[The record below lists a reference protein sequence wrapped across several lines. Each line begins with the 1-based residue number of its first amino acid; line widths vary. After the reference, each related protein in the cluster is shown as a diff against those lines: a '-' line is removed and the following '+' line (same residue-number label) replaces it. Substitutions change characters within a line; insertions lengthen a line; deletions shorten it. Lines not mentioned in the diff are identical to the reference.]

1 MRLTDFQMP
10 LSLLPPV
17 YPSKSRDSLN
27 LRTEI
32 HQPPE
37 SAEKI
42 SSAASEAALH
52 RCRLYELRQSFLG
65 IATSKDPFPHCQ
77 TGISTC
83 TYMSTDNHPFYTSS
97 VGSSGCTVL
106 NSARFDRG
114 PSIYVSTPDIDCLSS
129 ANESDKLRESVNKC
143 HKTTK
148 KQPSLSYYPNVEYDQ
163 LDTGDQLPSPNYS
176 SFIYSNPL
184 ISCEKYAPMESSLP
198 GKLTAKPTLFISKAE
213 FFPLTPEAVR
223 LSSNELAESSSPSNS
238 DCSHEYFVSD
248 ENLNCPK
255 SNINI
260 TSLKDV
266 TWLSE
271 QCKKSEG
278 IQSFPHRFNSKSS
291 EPRHRFN
298 KYRGACDE
306 LNPNLHHSTTSCLPV
321 SNPSSK
327 NTRKSDRVNSYNLK
341 TIQSHDL
348 HKDNTSACP
357 VSIDRI
363 NKYDFPDKNKYAS
376 ILPANLEPSTT
387 YSHYDDSQLRSST
400 KSVIGRCFSVSPNH
414 RLSHPLSISRNNQ
427 SNAKVYMSEKVC
439 TMDSSNSFTNGPTY
453 NKCFYDD
460 IQNHIRTSNQP
471 SSCSSVPF
479 NKRDQKRIS
488 SESLSLSDTQDIMY
502 LYSHGHTNSGKYR
515 KQRSGESNQLKND
528 DNQMHVDSMLENQDL
543 SKKCSKSVSRITAE
557 CDFHRSLELKN
568 IHTEQSRLHRNQN
581 KTSLQNNIVVSVS
594 NQSRQLALT
603 QAHALKCT
611 DEDVISF
618 ETSLSSL
625 PSSALSSFCPGNTS
639 LVTTHSHNIG
649 LLKVTL
655 PGLAVDHSSNS
666 HHSSDCSTC
675 GSISYHSNSNCNPKS
690 QNPNF
695 RGTVTADVCK
705 RRHGR
710 LNTES
715 FKSCKNRIDMSGSS
729 SSQSLSPSYVN
740 VLHPAQSFDLPS
752 GFPSSDNLSTNR
764 SLDTINKRSPRPSSD
779 HSRTYEKTQES
790 ERKSMRKSNSRHN
803 FKPVSKESTIHNLV
817 PSSKVCR
824 VGQYISESSSI
835 LSVNDPDNIN
845 DPEKSPVYVSENTQ
859 EYDYIRRDHRKIS
872 KLAAK
877 ISHYLENGRE
887 AEVKNFVNKILHKP
901 KSRRVVDELIRLCGN
916 NLQNVLNHNQMEK
929 PKNLQKNSTPSIHL
943 GASLSDLRTSYTLE
957 FDPYRNVDSH
967 RRGSCGSVLSS
978 PWNIASYDR
987 SWAPASHNRSTLGCS
1002 NKLLPFQRKHTSSLH
1017 SPNTV
1022 RYIKWPSNGCVRSKP
1037 PSLPPPP
1044 PPVPPV
1050 LLKTTILPSDD
1061 RIHVI
1066 DMHAIEVTNR
1076 VHMTFCELISDLTT
1090 GMDNEVE
1097 VIRSLYRWITG
1108 KDIRCEDYDPEAP
1121 SDSLIGMLRQMKYN
1135 QLSRNEIFYELCRY
1149 AGLQCQYITGY
1160 SKGAGY
1166 RPGMPIR
1173 DNQLF
1178 RNTWLAV
1185 YICDGWRFVNCNWGA
1200 RYLSENLL
1208 DSRSSECDEFY
1219 FLTDPEQHVFENL
1232 PDLKVWQLLRKPLSM
1247 DRFCHLPL
1255 LKSTF
1260 FNANLFLKKNYSD
1273 CLVTKNGQVSV
1284 KIKMS
1289 KFVGISC
1296 SLENCA
1302 DHSILLGLCLVEILL
1317 RPSGTVRIEAAPSQP
1332 GKYYLNVYVSP
1343 DWRREDIR
1351 ELACSFQI
1359 HCSEYNYSR
1368 LVVTGRLPE
1377 VGFLGRT
1384 PASEVH
1390 GVLMVPEGDA
1400 SDGRPYIVHS
1410 DPRPLK
1416 IPFAI
1421 APGLKLC
1428 HQLKSFDR
1436 PGHQMADCD
1445 SYALLQMKPSHQ
1457 SSVSYSK
1464 PFRSQANAYY
1474 NVRLPVQAFYYLTIY
1489 AFNENDIVK
1498 DHLDCVYR
1506 ILIDA
1511 RNCRSSELIQAYPRQ
1526 TFWWVQCR
1534 LIEPKHQDLF
1544 INRNYKFCLDAPQ
1557 CDSVAVVINGSEW
1570 HFLTPSSP
1578 ISSSK
1583 LHSPSGSSHHGRWSG
1598 KVHTGKCLG
1607 QLSVFGRLP
1616 HNNKFKKIS
1625 LENESR
1631 TINESMNGGYNGND
1645 NANNTNTITNN
1656 NNNNEDDEENSY
1668 IKLLDYIL
1676 VQKEFFS

>member
-1 MRLTDFQMP
+1 MRLTGFQMP

-27 LRTEI
+27 LSTEI
-32 HQPPE
+32 HQPPK
-37 SAEKI
+37 SGEKI

-52 RCRLYELRQSFLG
+52 RCRLYELRQTFLG
-65 IATSKDPFPHCQ
+65 ISTSKDPCPHCQ

-83 TYMSTDNHPFYTSS
+83 TYVSTDNHSFYTSP
-97 VGSSGCTVL
+97 VGSLGCTVL

-129 ANESDKLRESVNKC
+129 ATESDKLRESVNTY
-143 HKTTK
+143 HKTTQ

-163 LDTGDQLPSPNYS
+163 LDTADQLPSPNYS

-184 ISCEKYAPMESSLP
+184 TSCEKYASIESSLS
-198 GKLTAKPTLFISKAE
+198 GKFTAKPSLFISEAG
-213 FFPLTPEAVR
+213 FCPLTPEAVH
-223 LSSNELAESSSPSNS
+223 LSSNEFAESSSPSNS
-238 DCSHEYFVSD
+238 DCSHEYFASN

-255 SNINI
+255 SKINI

-271 QCKKSEG
+271 QCKKSED
-278 IQSFPHRFNSKSS
+278 IQNFSHRFNSKSS

-298 KYRGACDE
+298 KGKGACDQ
-306 LNPNLHHSTTSCLPV
+306 LNPNLHHSTTSCLPM
-321 SNPSSK
+321 SNPSTK
-327 NTRKSDRVNSYNLK
+327 DTRKSDRVNSYNFK
-341 TIQSHDL
+341 TIQSHGL
-348 HKDNTSACP
+348 HRDDTSDCS

-363 NKYDFPDKNKYAS
+363 NKYDFPYKKKYAS
-376 ILPANLEPSTT
+376 ILPANLELSTT
-387 YSHYDDSQLRSST
+387 HLHCDDSQLRSST

-414 RLSHPLSISRNNQ
+414 RLSHSLSVSRANQ
-427 SNAKVYMSEKVC
+427 SNARVDMSEKVC
-439 TMDSSNSFTNGPTY
+439 TMDNSNSFTNGRIF
-453 NKCFYDD
+453 NKCSYDD
-460 IQNHIRTSNQP
+460 TQNHITSSNQP
-471 SSCSSVPF
+471 SSCSSVLY
-479 NKRDQKRIS
+479 KTDQKRKS

-502 LYSHGHTNSGKYR
+502 LYSYGHNNSGKYR
-515 KQRSGESNQLKND
+515 KQTSGQSNQPKSNY
-528 DNQMHVDSMLENQDL
+528 NQMRVDSILEKQDI
-543 SKKCSKSVSRITAE
+543 SKKCTKPVSRITAE
-557 CDFHRSLELKN
+557 CDVFQRSLEPKN
-568 IHTEQSRLHRNQN
+568 IPAEQSRSHRNQN
-581 KTSLQNNIVVSVS
+581 KTSLENSNMISVS
-594 NQSRQLALT
+594 NQSRQLALA

-618 ETSLSSL
+618 GTSLSSL
-625 PSSALSSFCPGNTS
+625 PSSALSSFCPGDTS
-639 LVTTHSHNIG
+639 LLTAHSRNIG
-649 LLKVTL
+649 RLKVTL
-655 PGLAVDHSSNS
+655 PGLAVNHLSNS
-666 HHSSDCSTC
+666 HHSSDCSTR
-675 GSISYHSNSNCNPKS
+675 GSISYQSNSNHNPKS

-695 RGTVTADVCK
+695 RGTVTGDVCK

-715 FKSCKNRIDMSGSS
+715 SKSCKNRIEISESS
-729 SSQSLSPSYVN
+729 SSQSLSPSYAN
-740 VLHPAQSFDLPS
+740 VLLPAQSFDLSS

-764 SLDTINKRSPRPSSD
+764 NLDTINKRSPRPSSD
-779 HSRTYEKTQES
+779 HSRTYKKTQDS
-790 ERKSMRKSNSRHN
+790 ERKSMCKSNSRHN
-803 FKPVSKESTIHNLV
+803 FKPVNKESQIHNLV
-817 PSSKVCR
+817 PSKVCR
-824 VGQYISESSSI
+824 VGQYISGSSSL
-835 LSVNDPDNIN
+835 LSVSNPDDIN
-845 DPEKSPVYVSENTQ
+845 DPEKSPVYVSKDTR
-859 EYDYIRRDHRKIS
+859 EYDYIRKDHRKIS

-887 AEVKNFVNKILHKP
+887 AEVKNFVNKILRKP
-901 KSRRVVDELIRLCGN
+901 ESRRVVDELIRLCGN
-916 NLQNVLNHNQMEK
+916 NLHKVLNLNKMETLE
-929 PKNLQKNSTPSIHL
+929 NLQKNSTPLIHL
-943 GASLSDLRTSYTLE
+943 GASLSDLRTSYTLD
-957 FDPYRNVDSH
+957 FVPYMNVDSH

-978 PWNIASYDR
+978 PWNITSYDR
-987 SWAPASHNRSTLGCS
+987 SWAPASHNRSTLGCP
-1002 NKLLPFQRKHTSSLH
+1002 NKLSPFQRKRTSLY
-1017 SPNTV
+1017 SPNTI
-1022 RYIKWPSNGCVRSKP
+1022 RYIKWPSSGCIRSKP

-1050 LLKTTILPSDD
+1050 LLKTTILPPDD
-1061 RIHVI
+1061 RIRVI

-1076 VHMTFCELISDLTT
+1076 VHMTFSELISDLTT
-1090 GMDNEVE
+1090 GIDNEVE
-1097 VIRSLYRWITG
+1097 VIRSLYRWTTG
-1108 KDIRCEDYDPEAP
+1108 KDTRYEDYDPEAP
-1121 SDSLIGMLRQMKYN
+1121 CDSLIGMLRQMKYN
-1135 QLSRNEIFYELCRY
+1135 QLSRNELFYELCRY

-1166 RPGMPIR
+1166 RPGMPIK

-1200 RYLSENLL
+1200 RYLSENLP
-1208 DSRSSECDEFY
+1208 DGRSSSSECDEFY

-1255 LKSTF
+1255 LKSPF

-1289 KFVGISC
+1289 RFVGISC

-1317 RPSGTVRIEAAPSQP
+1317 RPPGTVRIEAAPSQP

-1400 SDGRPYIVHS
+1400 SDGRPYIVHN

-1421 APGLKLC
+1421 APGLKVRSIR
-1428 HQLKSFDR
+1428 QFS
-1436 PGHQMADCD
+1436 
-1445 SYALLQMKPSHQ
+1445 SLL
-1457 SSVSYSK
+1457 
-1464 PFRSQANAYY
+1464 N
-1474 NVRLPVQAFYYLTIY
+1474 
-1489 AFNENDIVK
+1489 
-1498 DHLDCVYR
+1498 
-1506 ILIDA
+1506 
-1511 RNCRSSELIQAYPRQ
+1511 
-1526 TFWWVQCR
+1526 
-1534 LIEPKHQDLF
+1534 
-1544 INRNYKFCLDAPQ
+1544 
-1557 CDSVAVVINGSEW
+1557 
-1570 HFLTPSSP
+1570 
-1578 ISSSK
+1578 
-1583 LHSPSGSSHHGRWSG
+1583 
-1598 KVHTGKCLG
+1598 
-1607 QLSVFGRLP
+1607 
-1616 HNNKFKKIS
+1616 
-1625 LENESR
+1625 
-1631 TINESMNGGYNGND
+1631 
-1645 NANNTNTITNN
+1645 
-1656 NNNNEDDEENSY
+1656 
-1668 IKLLDYIL
+1668 IK
-1676 VQKEFFS
+1676 

>member
-1 MRLTDFQMP
+1 MRLTGFQMP
-10 LSLLPPV
+10 ISLLPPV

-27 LRTEI
+27 LRTKI

-37 SAEKI
+37 SGGKI

-65 IATSKDPFPHCQ
+65 IPTSKDPCPHCQ

-83 TYMSTDNHPFYTSS
+83 TYVSTDNHPFYTSP

-114 PSIYVSTPDIDCLSS
+114 SCIYVSTPDIDCLSS
-129 ANESDKLRESVNKC
+129 ATESDKLRESVNTYR
-143 HKTTK
+143 KTTQ

-163 LDTGDQLPSPNYS
+163 LDKADQLPSPNYS

-184 ISCEKYAPMESSLP
+184 TSCEKYASIGSSLSE
-198 GKLTAKPTLFISKAE
+198 KFTAKPNLFVSKAG
-213 FFPLTPEAVR
+213 FCPLTPEAVH
-223 LSSNELAESSSPSNS
+223 LSSNEFAESSSPSNS
-238 DCSHEYFVSD
+238 DCSHEYFASD

-271 QCKKSEG
+271 QCKKSED
-278 IQSFPHRFNSKSS
+278 IQSFSHRFNNKSS

-298 KYRGACDE
+298 KYKGGCDQ
-306 LNPNLHHSTTSCLPV
+306 LNPNLHYSTTSCLPM

-327 NTRKSDRVNSYNLK
+327 DTRKSDRVNSYNFK

-348 HKDNTSACP
+348 HRDNTSDCS

-363 NKYDFPDKNKYAS
+363 NKDDFPYKNKYAS
-376 ILPANLEPSTT
+376 VLPANLELSTT
-387 YSHYDDSQLRSST
+387 HSHCDDSQLRSSN
-400 KSVIGRCFSVSPNH
+400 KSVIGRCFSVSPNR
-414 RLSHPLSISRNNQ
+414 RLSHSLSVSRDNR
-427 SNAKVYMSEKVC
+427 SNAMVDMSEKVC
-439 TMDSSNSFTNGPTY
+439 TMANSNSFTNGPIY
-453 NKCFYDD
+453 NKCLDDD
-460 IQNHIRTSNQP
+460 IQNHVRSSNQR
-471 SSCSSVPF
+471 SSCSSVPY
-479 NKRDQKRIS
+479 NKTDQKRIS
-488 SESLSLSDTQDIMY
+488 SESLSLSDSQDIMY
-502 LYSHGHTNSGKYR
+502 LYSYEHNNNGKYR
-515 KQRSGESNQLKND
+515 KQRSGQSNQPKNN
-528 DNQMHVDSMLENQDL
+528 DNQMRVDSILEKQDI
-543 SKKCSKSVSRITAE
+543 SKKCTKPVSRITVE
-557 CDFHRSLELKN
+557 CDVFHRSLELKN
-568 IHTEQSRLHRNQN
+568 IPTEQSRSHRNQN
-581 KTSLQNNIVVSVS
+581 KTSLQNSVMVNVS
-594 NQSRQLALT
+594 NQSRQLALI

-611 DEDVISF
+611 DEDGISF

-639 LVTTHSHNIG
+639 LVTAHSHNIG
-649 LLKVTL
+649 RLKVTL
-655 PGLAVDHSSNS
+655 PGLAVDHLSNS
-666 HHSSDCSTC
+666 HHSSDCSTR
-675 GSISYHSNSNCNPKS
+675 GSISYQSNNNRNPKS
-690 QNPNF
+690 QNLNF
-695 RGTVTADVCK
+695 RGTVTADACK

-715 FKSCKNRIDMSGSS
+715 SKSCKNRIEISESS

-740 VLHPAQSFDLPS
+740 VLLPAQSFDLSS

-764 SLDTINKRSPRPSSD
+764 NLDTINKRSPRPSSG
-779 HSRTYEKTQES
+779 HSRTYQKTQDL
-790 ERKSMRKSNSRHN
+790 ERKSMRQSNSRHN
-803 FKPVSKESTIHNLV
+803 FKPVNKESQIHNLV
-817 PSSKVCR
+817 PSKVCR

-835 LSVNDPDNIN
+835 LSVNDLDDIN
-845 DPEKSPVYVSENTQ
+845 DPEKSPVYVSEDTR
-859 EYDYIRRDHRKIS
+859 EYDYIRKDHRKIS

-877 ISHYLENGRE
+877 ISHYLEKGRE
-887 AEVKNFVNKILHKP
+887 AEVKNFVNKILRKP
-901 KSRRVVDELIRLCGN
+901 ESRRVVDELIRLCGN
-916 NLQNVLNHNQMEK
+916 DLHKVLNLNQMETLE
-929 PKNLQKNSTPSIHL
+929 NLQKNSTPLIHL
-943 GASLSDLRTSYTLE
+943 GASLSDLRTSYTLD
-957 FDPYRNVDSH
+957 FNPYRNVNSH

-978 PWNIASYDR
+978 PWNITSYDR
-987 SWAPASHNRSTLGCS
+987 SWAPASHNRSTLGFP
-1002 NKLLPFQRKHTSSLH
+1002 NKLLPFQRKHTSSLY
-1017 SPNTV
+1017 SPNTI
-1022 RYIKWPSNGCVRSKP
+1022 RYIEWPSNGCIRSKP

-1050 LLKTTILPSDD
+1050 LFKTTILPPDD
-1061 RIHVI
+1061 RIHAI
-1066 DMHAIEVTNR
+1066 DTHAIEVTNR
-1076 VHMTFCELISDLTT
+1076 VHMTFSELISDLTT

-1097 VIRSLYRWITG
+1097 VI
-1108 KDIRCEDYDPEAP
+1108 
-1121 SDSLIGMLRQMKYN
+1121 
-1135 QLSRNEIFYELCRY
+1135 RY

-1185 YICDGWRFVNCNWGA
+1185 YICGGWRFVNCNWGA
-1200 RYLSENLL
+1200 RYLSENLP

-1255 LKSTF
+1255 LKSPF

-1302 DHSILLGLCLVEILL
+1302 DRSILLGLCLVEILL

-1384 PASEVH
+1384 PASELH

-1445 SYALLQMKPSHQ
+1445 SYALLQMKPNHH
-1457 SSVSYSK
+1457 SSITHSK
-1464 PFRSQANAYY
+1464 PFKSQANAYY

-1534 LIEPKHQDLF
+1534 LIEPKHQHLF

-1578 ISSSK
+1578 ISPSK
-1583 LHSPSGSSHHGRWSG
+1583 LHSPSGNNHSGRWSG
-1598 KVHTGKCLG
+1598 KIYTGKCLG
-1607 QLSVFGRLP
+1607 QLSVFGRIP
-1616 HNNKFKKIS
+1616 HINKFKEIS
-1625 LENESR
+1625 LENECR
-1631 TINESMNGGYNGND
+1631 IINDSMHGGSNGND
-1645 NANNTNTITNN
+1645 HANNTNTTTTNN
-1656 NNNNEDDEENSY
+1656 NNNDEDDEENSY

-1676 VQKEFFS
+1676 VQKELFS